1 MAGSVGRLRR
11 RIMTPSAD
19 KTSADKRGFFVK
31 DEATKELLANT
42 PTYFRAGF
50 GEAIETGDP
59 VETGHRLNLVERPYR
74 QFAYEG
80 AAMGLAV
87 LDAMSP
93 RRHDRIA
100 RFLAGPAERYQHGVH
115 VGLGFALARLPRMR
129 ARRIVPSDPFLRW
142 RSVDGYGFYLAFF
155 HTEAYVDGHQPGP
168 AVPWP
173 GLGYEGYAP
182 RAIDQ
187 GIGRALWFIA
197 GADVERVTVMIDGF
211 GRERRSDL
219 WSGAGLAA
227 AYAGGATED
236 ELRLLAER
244 AGRFRQYVAQGAAL
258 AATTRV
264 RADLVLPYTAMATR
278 VLCGLSPGDA
288 AALTETALASLPADD
303 DLPAFEMWRRSV
315 AAEFMTLGRR

>member
-1 MAGSVGRLRR
+1 MAGSFGRLRR

-19 KTSADKRGFFVK
+19 RTDAGKRGFFVK
-31 DEATKELLANT
+31 DETTRELLAKT
-42 PTYFRAGF
+42 PTFFRVGF
-50 GEAIETGDP
+50 GEAVESGDAEQTGRRLDAIEQ
-59 VETGHRLNLVERPYR
+59 PYR
-74 QFAYEG
+74 GFAYEG

-87 LDAMSP
+87 IDAMSP

-100 RFLAGPAERYQHGVH
+100 RFLAGPARRYQHGVH

-129 ARRIVPSDPFLRW
+129 ARLIAPSDPFLRW
-142 RSVDGYGFYLAFF
+142 RSADGYGFYLAFF
-155 HTEAYVDGHQPGP
+155 QAERYVDGHQPGP
-168 AVPWP
+168 AAPWP

-187 GIGRALWFIA
+187 GIGRALWFIG
-197 GADVERVTVMIDGF
+197 GADVDRVATLIGGFDG
-211 GRERRSDL
+211 GRHADL

-227 AYAGGATED
+227 TYAGGGSED
-236 ELRLLAER
+236 ELGRLAEV
-244 AGRFRQYVAQGAAL
+244 AGPFRQHIAQGAAL

-264 RADLVLPYTAMATR
+264 RADLVVPYTRMATG
-278 VLCGLSPGDA
+278 VLCGMSPEDA
-288 AALTETALASLPADD
+288 AALTDAALADLPADD